1 MRDSHHHVVTE
12 HPVATERTP
21 IFQGRAMS
29 YHCSECLVN
38 WWPHHVDHG
47 HCPAC
52 GATTARRHEPASA
65 DADTLYR
72 IARDEAASRDAY
84 AHFELYYGEERR
96 AA

>member
-1 MRDSHHHVVTE
+1 
-12 HPVATERTP
+12 
-21 IFQGRAMS
+21 MS

-38 WWPHHVDHG
+38 WWPHQIDHG

-52 GATTARRHEPASA
+52 GGATARRHEPASD

-72 IARDEAASRDAY
+72 IARDEAANRDAY
-84 AHFELYYGEERR
+84 AHFELYYAEYEQERR

>member
-1 MRDSHHHVVTE
+1 
-12 HPVATERTP
+12 
-21 IFQGRAMS
+21 MS
-29 YHCSECLVN
+29 YHCSRCLVN
-38 WWPHHVDHG
+38 WGPHQVDHG

-52 GATTARRHEPASA
+52 GAATAPRSEPVSA

-84 AHFELYYGEERR
+84 AHFERYYAEHDQERR